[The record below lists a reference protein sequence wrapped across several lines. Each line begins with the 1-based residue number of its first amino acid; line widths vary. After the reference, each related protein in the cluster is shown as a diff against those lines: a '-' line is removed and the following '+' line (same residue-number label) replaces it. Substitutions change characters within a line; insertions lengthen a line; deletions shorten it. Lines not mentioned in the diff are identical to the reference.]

1 MITTLNMA
9 AAEQPREL
17 TATELSAVS
26 GAYTQIGFY
35 IGPVGFAL
43 DLYDNG
49 KWEVT
54 MVNGDSV
61 THMSGRA

>member
-1 MITTLNMA
+1 MSTNLNIETA
-9 AAEQPREL
+9 QQLREL
-17 TATELSAVS
+17 TEDEVS
-26 GAYTQIGFY
+26 SVAGGQAAIGFY
-35 IGPVGFAL
+35 VGPVGFAI

-61 THMSGRA
+61 THIRG

>member
-1 MITTLNMA
+1 MRTILNVE
-9 AAEQPREL
+9 AAEQLQEL
-17 TATELSAVS
+17 NDDELSAVV
-26 GAYTQIGFY
+26 GGQTAIGFY
-35 IGPVGFAL
+35 IGPVGFAI

-61 THMSGRA
+61 SHIRG